1 MRELASSPR
10 TATAA
15 GAAARRGRHRTA
27 TADRLTG
34 LLPGRADWSAM
45 RRHPRRDVLAGL
57 SVAVVALP
65 LALAYGA
72 SSGLGARAGLATA
85 VVAGA
90 LAAIFGGGA
99 LQVSGPTGVMTVVL
113 VPIIRH
119 HGVEGALLAG
129 MMAGVLLILAALA
142 RLGRYARCVPASVVE
157 GFAVGVAV
165 VIALQQVPAA
175 LGLEARH
182 GVKVW
187 RAAVSSVAD
196 YARDIRPAPLLMAA
210 AVAVAMMVG
219 SRRLPKLPVALI
231 AIAAATLAARFLP
244 LHLELIGDVPSGLPS
259 PSLHFLDLGVAMT
272 LLPSALAIA
281 VLAALEGLLSAA
293 VVDALG
299 AGERSDP
306 DRELFGQGLA
316 NLAVPLVGG
325 VPATATLARTA
336 VNVRCGATS
345 RLASLTH
352 ALALAVIAFAAGG
365 LVSAIP
371 RAALAGLML
380 GAATRMIKVRSLIAI
395 VRTSLGDALIV
406 AFTLAVTVMVNLI
419 AAVAAGVV
427 IATVVT
433 VAALARSGRIEAIPL
448 EPQGPDADGTAGDMG
463 DRGTAGDMGG
473 RGTAA
478 GGSGHER
485 TAASGDGHERTAA
498 GGNGHERAGVGD
510 IGLYRLEGP
519 WFFAA
524 THRLLQG
531 LDQLS
536 GRRVVILSM
545 AGVSTLDLTAARV
558 LGETIMQLRG
568 RGVTVLLAGVRPH
581 HHRLIAHAT
590 DGGHLPSADM
600 VHPDPAAALVHAR
613 SLIGTVDPP
622 APHHERR
629 P

>member
-1 MRELASSPR
+1 
-10 TATAA
+10 
-15 GAAARRGRHRTA
+15 
-27 TADRLTG
+27 
-34 LLPGRADWSAM
+34 
-45 RRHPRRDVLAGL
+45 
-57 SVAVVALP
+57 
-65 LALAYGA
+65 
-72 SSGLGARAGLATA
+72 
-85 VVAGA
+85 
-90 LAAIFGGGA
+90 
-99 LQVSGPTGVMTVVL
+99 
-113 VPIIRH
+113 
-119 HGVEGALLAG
+119 
-129 MMAGVLLILAALA
+129 
-142 RLGRYARCVPASVVE
+142 
-157 GFAVGVAV
+157 
-165 VIALQQVPAA
+165 
-175 LGLEARH
+175 
-182 GVKVW
+182 
-187 RAAVSSVAD
+187 
-196 YARDIRPAPLLMAA
+196 MAA

-259 PSLHFLDLGVAMT
+259 PSLHFLHLGVAVT

>member
-1 MRELASSPR
+1 MLSSR
-10 TATAA
+10 RAT
-15 GAAARRGRHRTA
+15 AARRGRRRPA
-27 TADRLTG
+27 LRDRLTA
-34 LLPGRADWSAM
+34 LLPGRADWAAM
-45 RRHPRRDVLAGL
+45 RRDPRRDVLAGL

-85 VVAGA
+85 VIAGT

-157 GFAVGVAV
+157 GFAVGVAI

-175 LGLEARH
+175 LGLDARH
-182 GVKVW
+182 GEKVW
-187 RAAVSSVAD
+187 RAAVASVGD
-196 YARDIRPAPLLMAA
+196 YLKDVHPAPLLMAA
-210 AVAVAMMVG
+210 AVAAAMMVG

-231 AIAAATLAARFLP
+231 AIATATLAARFLP

-259 PSLHFLDLGVAMT
+259 PSLDFLHLGVAVT

-380 GAATRMIKVRSLIAI
+380 GAAARMIKIRSLTTI
-395 VRTSLGDALIV
+395 VRTSAGDALIV
-406 AFTLAVTVMVNLI
+406 TFTLIVTVMVNLI

-433 VAALARSGRIEAIPL
+433 VAALARSGRIEAMPL
-448 EPQGPDADGTAGDMG
+448 EPHCANGNGAAGD
-463 DRGTAGDMGG
+463 GG
-473 RGTAA
+473 A
-478 GGSGHER
+478 GG
-485 TAASGDGHERTAA
+485 DGAEL
-498 GGNGHERAGVGD
+498 GGVNGNGAGHERAGTGD

-531 LDQLS
+531 LGQVN

-545 AGVSTLDLTAARV
+545 AGVSALDLTAARV
-558 LGETIMQLRG
+558 LGETIMQLRS
-568 RGVTVLLAGVRPH
+568 RGVTVLLAGVRPR
-581 HHRLIAHAT
+581 HHRLIAQAT
-590 DGGHLPSADM
+590 DDGRPPADL

-613 SLIGTVDPP
+613 SLIGTADPP
-622 APHHERR
+622 APHH
-629 P
+629 

>member
-1 MRELASSPR
+1 
-10 TATAA
+10 
-15 GAAARRGRHRTA
+15 
-27 TADRLTG
+27 
-34 LLPGRADWSAM
+34 
-45 RRHPRRDVLAGL
+45 
-57 SVAVVALP
+57 
-65 LALAYGA
+65 
-72 SSGLGARAGLATA
+72 
-85 VVAGA
+85 
-90 LAAIFGGGA
+90 
-99 LQVSGPTGVMTVVL
+99 MTVVL

-463 DRGTAGDMGG
+463 DRGTAGDMGDRGTAGDMGG

>member
-1 MRELASSPR
+1 MPGIVFSPR
-10 TATAA
+10 TAPRH
-15 GAAARRGRHRTA
+15 GRRRPIPRN
-27 TADRLTG
+27 RLTA
-34 LLPGRADWSAM
+34 LLPGRADWAAM
-45 RRHPRRDVLAGL
+45 RRDPRRDVLAGL

-129 MMAGVLLILAALA
+129 MMAGVLLVLAALA

-175 LGLEARH
+175 LGLGARH
-182 GVKVW
+182 GEKVW
-187 RAAVSSVAD
+187 RVAAATVAD
-196 YARDIRPAPLLMAA
+196 YARDVRPAPLLMAA
-210 AVAVAMMVG
+210 AVAVAMTVG
-219 SRRLPKLPVALI
+219 SRRLPKVPVALI
-231 AIAAATLAARFLP
+231 AIAAATLVARFLP
-244 LHLELIGDVPSGLPS
+244 LHLERVGEVPAGLPVPSP
-259 PSLHFLDLGVAMT
+259 HFLDFGVAVA

-316 NLAVPLVGG
+316 NLAVPFVGG

-352 ALALAVIAFAAGG
+352 ALALAAIAFMAGG

-380 GAATRMIKVRSLIAI
+380 GAAVRMIKIRSLAAI
-395 VRTSLGDALIV
+395 VRTSLSDALIV
-406 AFTLAVTVMVNLI
+406 AFTLTVTVMVNLI

-433 VAALARSGRIEAIPL
+433 VAALARSGRIEAMPL
-448 EPQGPDADGTAGDMG
+448 EGADGDDTGE
-463 DRGTAGDMGG
+463 
-473 RGTAA
+473 
-478 GGSGHER
+478 ER
-485 TAASGDGHERTAA
+485 TAA
-498 GGNGHERAGVGD
+498 GD

-524 THRLLQG
+524 SHRLVQG
-531 LDQLS
+531 LGQVS
-536 GRRVVILSM
+536 GRRVVIFSM
-545 AGVSTLDLTAARV
+545 AGVSALDLTAARV
-558 LGETIMQLRG
+558 LGETITQLRG
-568 RGVTVLLAGVRPH
+568 RGVTVLLAGVRPR

-590 DGGHLPSADM
+590 DGAHLPPADLL
-600 VHPDPAAALVHAR
+600 HPDPAAALLHAR
-613 SLIGTVDPP
+613 SLVGTPDPP
-622 APHHERR
+622 SPRR
-629 P
+629 A

>member
-1 MRELASSPR
+1 MREVMLSSR
-10 TATAA
+10 RAT
-15 GAAARRGRHRTA
+15 AARRGRRRPA
-27 TADRLTG
+27 LRDRLTA
-34 LLPGRADWSAM
+34 LLPGRADWAAM
-45 RRHPRRDVLAGL
+45 RRDPRRDVLAGL

-85 VVAGA
+85 VIAGT

-157 GFAVGVAV
+157 GFAVGVAI

-175 LGLEARH
+175 LGLDARH
-182 GVKVW
+182 GEKVW
-187 RAAVSSVAD
+187 RAAVASVAD
-196 YARDIRPAPLLMAA
+196 YLKDVRPAPLLMAA
-210 AVAVAMMVG
+210 AVAAAMMVG

-231 AIAAATLAARFLP
+231 AIATATLAARFLP

-259 PSLHFLDLGVAMT
+259 PSLHFLHLGVAVT

-380 GAATRMIKVRSLIAI
+380 GAAARMIKIRSLTTI
-395 VRTSLGDALIV
+395 VRTSAGDALIV
-406 AFTLAVTVMVNLI
+406 TFTLIVTVMVNLI

-433 VAALARSGRIEAIPL
+433 VAALARSGRIEAMPL
-448 EPQGPDADGTAGDMG
+448 EPHCADGNG
-463 DRGTAGDMGG
+463 
-473 RGTAA
+473 
-478 GGSGHER
+478 
-485 TAASGDGHERTAA
+485 A
-498 GGNGHERAGVGD
+498 GGNGAGGNGAGGDGADLGGADGNGAGHERAGVGD

-531 LDQLS
+531 LGQVN

-545 AGVSTLDLTAARV
+545 ADVSALDLTAARV
-558 LGETIMQLRG
+558 LGETITQLRS
-568 RGVTVLLAGVRPH
+568 RGVTVLLAGVRPR
-581 HHRLIAHAT
+581 HHRLISQAT
-590 DGGHLPSADM
+590 DGGRPPADL

-613 SLIGTVDPP
+613 SLIGTAD
-622 APHHERR
+622 PHHERR
-629 P
+629 A

>member
-1 MRELASSPR
+1 MRDIVSSPR
-10 TATAA
+10 TATRH
-15 GAAARRGRHRTA
+15 GRRRPTSRN
-27 TADRLTG
+27 RLTA
-34 LLPGRADWSAM
+34 LLPGRADWAAM

-72 SSGLGARAGLATA
+72 SSGLGAQAGLATA

-175 LGLEARH
+175 LGFDPRH
-182 GVKVW
+182 GEKVW
-187 RAAVSSVAD
+187 RAAAATVAD
-196 YARDIRPAPLLMAA
+196 YVRDVRPAPLLMAA
-210 AVAVAMMVG
+210 AVAAAMMVG
-219 SRRLPKLPVALI
+219 SRRLPKFPVALI
-231 AIAAATLAARFLP
+231 AIAAATLVARFLP
-244 LHLELIGDVPSGLPS
+244 LHLQRIGEVPAGLPT
-259 PSLHFLDLGVAMT
+259 PSLHFLDLGVAVT

-352 ALALAVIAFAAGG
+352 AFALAAIAFAAGG

-380 GAATRMIKVRSLIAI
+380 GAAARMIKIRSLTSI
-395 VRTSLGDALIV
+395 VRTSLSDALIV
-406 AFTLAVTVMVNLI
+406 VFTLVVTVMVNLI

-433 VAALARSGRIEAIPL
+433 VAALARSGRIEAMPL
-448 EPQGPDADGTAGDMG
+448 EPQDANGDGGDG
-463 DRGTAGDMGG
+463 DEA
-473 RGTAA
+473 
-478 GGSGHER
+478 GHER
-485 TAASGDGHERTAA
+485 T
-498 GGNGHERAGVGD
+498 GVGD

-524 THRLLQG
+524 AHRLLQG
-531 LDQLS
+531 LGQVN
-536 GRRVVILSM
+536 GRRVVIFSM
-545 AGVSTLDLTAARV
+545 AGVSALDLTAARV
-558 LGETIMQLRG
+558 LGETITQLRS
-568 RGVTVLLAGVRPH
+568 RGVTVLLAGVHPR

-590 DGGHLPSADM
+590 DDAHLPPADLL
-600 VHPDPAAALVHAR
+600 HPNPAAALVHAR
-613 SLIGTVDPP
+613 SLIATVDPP
-622 APHHERR
+622 SPRERR
-629 P
+629 A